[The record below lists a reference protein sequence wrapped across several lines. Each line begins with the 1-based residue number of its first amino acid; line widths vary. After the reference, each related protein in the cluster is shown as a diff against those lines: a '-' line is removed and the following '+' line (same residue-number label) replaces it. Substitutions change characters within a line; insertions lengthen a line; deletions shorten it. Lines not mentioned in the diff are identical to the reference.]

1 MIIQRKNTR
10 EQYRSKHIR
19 IQQSV
24 KADSAIEHT
33 DDFSVFCQA
42 GGKIHYGNKNK
53 NGSKHQPYPGDKI
66 DVVVKNNGVEGSFI
80 VNKFIYL
87 FSNINNNGYCT
98 QQENGKEK
106 RYQKFFNNIAI

>member
-33 DDFSVFCQA
+33 DNFSVFCQA

-53 NGSKHQPYPGDKI
+53 NRGKHQPYPGDKI
-66 DVVVKNNGVEGSFI
+66 DVIIKNNSVERSF
-80 VNKFIYL
+80 VVDKFVYL
-87 FSNINNNGYCT
+87 LGNINNNGYCT

-106 RYQKFFNNIAI
+106 RYQKFFNDIAI